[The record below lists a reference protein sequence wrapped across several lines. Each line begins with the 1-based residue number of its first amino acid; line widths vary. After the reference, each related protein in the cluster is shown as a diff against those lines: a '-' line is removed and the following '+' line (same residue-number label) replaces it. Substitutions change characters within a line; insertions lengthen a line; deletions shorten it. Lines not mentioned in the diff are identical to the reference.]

1 MRDEGTGNV
10 DYERVGDSYAKL
22 RRADPRI
29 AERIHAAL
37 GDARTVLN
45 VGAGAGSYEP
55 PDRHVIAVEP
65 SEAMRRQRSRMLAPA
80 INARAEALPLD
91 DQSVDASMATVTV
104 HQWRDRDAGLH
115 ELVRVTRGPIVVL
128 AFDPG
133 VFGAFWLAEYAPDY
147 VVAERARDVPMPV
160 LVKGLSTHGRRVRI
174 EPVSVPFDCTDGF
187 IEAYYARPERFL
199 DESVTRAQSGWS
211 FTPPGTLERF
221 RAALADDLATGAWDR
236 KHGHWRVQPA
246 FAGALRLLVSEPA

>member
-1 MRDEGTGNV
+1 MHHETASDV
-10 DYERVGDSYAKL
+10 DYGRVGDSYAKL

-29 AERIHAAL
+29 AESIHAAL

-55 PDRHVIAVEP
+55 TDRHVIAVEP
-65 SEAMRRQRSRMLAPA
+65 SEAMRRQRSRNLAPA

-91 DQSVDASMATVTV
+91 EQSVDASMATVTV
-104 HQWRDRDAGLH
+104 HQWRDREAGLA

-133 VFGAFWLAEYAPDY
+133 AFGAFWLAEYAPEY
-147 VVAERARDVPMPV
+147 VAAERARDVPMPV
-160 LVKGLSTHGRRVRI
+160 LVKGLSSRGRRVQI
-174 EPVSVPFDCTDGF
+174 DPVPVPIDCTDGF
-187 IEAYYARPERFL
+187 IEAYYGRPERYL
-199 DESVTRAQSGWS
+199 DESVTRAQSGWG
-211 FTPPGTLERF
+211 FTPPGTLDRF
-221 RAALADDLATGAWDR
+221 RAALGDDLASGAWDQ
-236 KHGHWRVQPA
+236 KHGHWRAQPT